1 MKLPNATNS
10 VLKARSRFRVTTST
24 FRTLTYSG
32 IAILAL
38 VFSTAVVA
46 KSVAKAASGQQK
58 AAASKPA
65 LRLALLEVKK
75 FGTITEIKARTS
87 SDAAVMI
94 NGNRVPMVLEDGS
107 FTYYLETNNN
117 PDVTITAQDARGGSM
132 TLATSID

>member
-46 KSVAKAASGQQK
+46 KSVAKAASVQQK
-58 AAASKPA
+58 VTGSKPDV
-65 LRLALLEVKK
+65 RLALLEVKK
-75 FGTITEIKARTS
+75 FGSITEIKARTTS
-87 SDAAVMI
+87 GAAVMI
-94 NGNRVPMVLEDGS
+94 NGNRVPIISEDGT
-107 FTYYLETNNN
+107 FTYYLENNGS
-117 PDVTITAQDARGGSM
+117 DVTITAQDARGESM